1 MNDKTSRPAGDTRTG
16 KGTDDVPE
24 PPDAP
29 GTTTKRRLP
38 AARPD
43 LKKARIFVAR
53 VAWAICVLCALALA
67 SAVLMIAL
75 DANADND
82 LVTFVVDAADK
93 VDLGFFDLSNPI
105 KDFDKDLGPG
115 EDTKTALF
123 NYGLGAIA
131 WLVIGRIADRVIRP

>member
-1 MNDKTSRPAGDTRTG
+1 MKDKTKPSGETGRT
-16 KGTDDVPE
+16 TDEVPE

-29 GTTTKRRLP
+29 GTSTRRRLP
-38 AARPD
+38 AAATPD
-43 LKKARIFVAR
+43 LKKIRVLVAR
-53 VAWAICVLCALALA
+53 VVWAVCVLCALALA

-93 VDLGFFDLSNPI
+93 VDLGFFDLTNPI

-123 NYGLGAIA
+123 NYGLGAVV
-131 WLVIGRIADRVIRP
+131 WLVIGRLADRVIRP